1 MVGRQRKFFYSR
13 SPKTTLNGISL
24 TFYFSLNKNQI
35 CILYQKNFIK
45 KNFNNCVK
53 NYLKI
58 NYVEFHIN
66 TSKDNFFNYIFKFQ
80 FIVDKFYF
88 HLKLDQPFTNSKT
101 CLKPLVQSTILQ
113 NVNIANTMH
122 LRRKLL
128 FQTESFLYKK
138 CKNQT
143 FTFISSKVLY
153 VMMHLAYQ
161 MHQNLFSF
169 VSLGNKISTSI
180 K

>member
-1 MVGRQRKFFYSR
+1 
-13 SPKTTLNGISL
+13 
-24 TFYFSLNKNQI
+24 
-35 CILYQKNFIK
+35 
-45 KNFNNCVK
+45 
-53 NYLKI
+53 
-58 NYVEFHIN
+58 
-66 TSKDNFFNYIFKFQ
+66 
-80 FIVDKFYF
+80 
-88 HLKLDQPFTNSKT
+88 
-101 CLKPLVQSTILQ
+101 
-113 NVNIANTMH
+113 MH

-180 K
+180 KWSILPPDNKNTVEAMVDPLHTWLKDVFWNLLFGCIWKDCQKMSQSEVSYNLKIKKLINYITEKKTMLA